1 MPGFQPIPKPT
12 ADSLLNKPKFIANDP
27 NSSGITI
34 SNGDGTSTNT
44 ADPIKADHDERAA
57 ADASPLPIT
66 PLSAETVTTNPPNSN
81 TIGTA
86 SKTPAVG
93 DTKTASSDNK
103 LYYDRV
109 TQAEVYKV
117 PNPIGNGKS
126 DVSEGKLVHSNFNSW
141 SLLNYR
147 GTPLQGTATGVP
159 YGEYNQ
165 FDFNPDV
172 LLNPT
177 IQTIIER
184 TSASGGL
191 GYRYGY
197 SDFALCRYLGR
208 IPNNHMIT
216 LRRFPFPIEDD
227 IVTPFTIDKSG
238 KKISKPSP
246 DISRAITWMSEETGN
261 KLEDILGFDFSYA
274 WKEVEAAVQTI
285 ENDPSRRGKFGSFMN
300 SNSLLRSVDAA
311 ANGKNA
317 VQASIYNSGS
327 FDPITS
333 TYPNYVF
340 GPYNAITKMLQRES
354 GMDFTHEFTLT
365 FEYEMRSL
373 NGANPKIMFM
383 DVMSQLLALTYSNAP
398 FWGGAVRY
406 TGGGAGSIGKP
417 LGNAGLIANGNY
429 KGFLESVMKDIGGLA
444 NTLIGD
450 IKSNGLM
457 GNNLTNNI
465 LGGSLLKLF
474 NSPNAGQIVNAFL
487 TGEATGQWHVTVG
500 NPLNPIAVIG
510 NLACTKTEL
519 NLKGPL
525 GIQDFPEILE
535 LKVTL
540 KPARPRDKAEIEG
553 MFNAGKGRFY
563 FKPYSGP
570 DINNTTNVDV
580 YNHQKGGTTFNANDL
595 NSYSVEEMRKFT
607 NG

>member
-1 MPGFQPIPKPT
+1 MAFEPIDTIRTSNAP
-12 ADSLLNKPKFIANDP
+12 LANDA
-27 NSSGITI
+27 NAGGITI
-34 SNGDGTSTNT
+34 NNGNGTVTNT
-44 ADPIKADHDERAA
+44 ADAIQSNHDEVAA
-57 ADASPLPIT
+57 ANASPNPSI
-66 PLSAETVTTNPPNSN
+66 PLNAETVTANP
-81 TIGTA
+81 TISGVTGTG
-86 SKTPAVG
+86 SKTPTTG
-93 DTKTASSDNK
+93 DIKTANSDNK

-117 PNPIGNGKS
+117 PSSTGTGTS

-141 SLLNYR
+141 SLVNYR
-147 GTPLQGTATGVP
+147 GTPLQGATTGVP

-165 FDFNPDV
+165 LDFNPDTLV
-172 LLNPT
+172 NPT

-184 TSASGGL
+184 TSTNGGL

-227 IVTPFTIDKSG
+227 IITPFTVDASG
-238 KKISKPSP
+238 KKILKPSP
-246 DISRAITWMSEETGN
+246 DLSRAVTWMSEQTGN
-261 KLEDILGFDFSYA
+261 KIEDILGFSFKYNWD
-274 WKEVEAAVQTI
+274 EVEAAVQTI
-285 ENDPSRRGKFGSFMN
+285 ENDASRRGKFGAFMN
-300 SNSLLRSVDAA
+300 SSSLLRSVDAA

-317 VQASIYNSGS
+317 VQASIYNSAS

-340 GPYNAITKMLQRES
+340 GPYNAITKMLQRKE
-354 GMDFTHEFTLT
+354 GMDFDHEFTLT

-383 DVMSQLLALTYSNAP
+383 DMMSQLLALTYSNAP

-417 LGNAGLIANGNY
+417 LGNAGLIANGDY
-429 KGFLESVMKDIGGLA
+429 KGFLGSVMKDLGTLGQ
-444 NTLIGD
+444 NLIGD

-487 TGEATGQWHVTVG
+487 TGEATGQWHVTIG

-519 NLKGPL
+519 NFKGPL
-525 GIQDFPEILE
+525 GLQDFPEILE

-540 KPARPRDKAEIEG
+540 KPARPRDKAEIES

-563 FKPYSGP
+563 FKPYGGP
-570 DINNTTNVDV
+570 DINKTTDTDV
-580 YNHQKGGTTFNANDL
+580 YNHQKGGNDITGL
-595 NSYSVEEMRKFT
+595 SSYGTDEMRKFT